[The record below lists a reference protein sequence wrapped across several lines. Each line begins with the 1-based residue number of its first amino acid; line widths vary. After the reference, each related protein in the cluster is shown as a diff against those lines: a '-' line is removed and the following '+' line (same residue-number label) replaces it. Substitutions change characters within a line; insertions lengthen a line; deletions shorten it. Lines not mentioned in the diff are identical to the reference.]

1 MAEYFKLYNENPN
14 ERFIKK
20 IVEILRSG
28 GVIIYPTDTV
38 YALGCDALNNQAI
51 ERICSIKEM
60 KSAKTN
66 LSIICDDI
74 SQVAQYAKFDN
85 TQFRLM
91 KSNLPGPFTFIFPAL
106 SKLPKAFK
114 GRRTVG
120 IRIPDNKIALSIVST
135 LGGPILT
142 TSVPGD
148 DEDYRCEPGLMAEA
162 FESQVDIVIDAG
174 RGQLMPSTI
183 VDCTGSEPSIT
194 RHGKGRLVY

>member
-1 MAEYFKLYNENPN
+1 
-14 ERFIKK
+14 
-20 IVEILRSG
+20 
-28 GVIIYPTDTV
+28 
-38 YALGCDALNNQAI
+38 
-51 ERICSIKEM
+51 M

-74 SQVAQYAKFDN
+74 SQVAQFAKFDN

-91 KSNLPGPFTFIFPAL
+91 KANLPGPFTFIFPAL

-120 IRIPDNKIALSIVST
+120 IRIPDNEIALAIVRT

-142 TSVPGD
+142 TSVPGE

-162 FESQVDIVIDAG
+162 FESQVDVVIDAG

-183 VDCTGSEPSIT
+183 VDCTGSEPEIT
-194 RHGKGRLVY
+194 RQGKGELVS